1 MEINEFFGHV
11 AETMLAKFRQAG
23 FIQHPGD
30 KGQSRESILRKFLT
44 KHLPNKYG
52 VAKGEIITK
61 DGKHSHAADI
71 IIYDADYCPV
81 LYAENTAILPIEGVY
96 GLIEV
101 KSRLSKREFLDAVGK
116 IESFKRLAPR
126 DLSIIETR
134 EYVTVHRPSRPFGIV
149 LGYQLD
155 GNSLD
160 SLSENWAE
168 ENKRIHD
175 VNFFANLVSVLGEGL
190 LRYEKANLS
199 RGEKEPLLD
208 TDHFVNLVLTT
219 KKRIARKEPVDE
231 IVIRI
236 VQEKLGM
243 RTFGRFFLY
252 LLMMLSRMKLGV
264 PDLGRYLDP
273 DLPMMITRES

>member
-1 MEINEFFGHV
+1 M
-11 AETMLAKFRQAG
+11 
-23 FIQHPGD
+23 
-30 KGQSRESILRKFLT
+30 
-44 KHLPNKYG
+44 
-52 VAKGEIITK
+52 
-61 DGKHSHAADI
+61 
-71 IIYDADYCPV
+71 
-81 LYAENTAILPIEGVY
+81 
-96 GLIEV
+96 
-101 KSRLSKREFLDAVGK
+101 
-116 IESFKRLAPR
+116 
-126 DLSIIETR
+126 
-134 EYVTVHRPSRPFGIV
+134 
-149 LGYQLD
+149 
-155 GNSLD
+155 D
-160 SLSENWAE
+160 SLSENWE
-168 ENKRIHD
+168 EGNKRIYD
-175 VNFFANLVSVLGEGL
+175 VNFFTNLVSVLGEGL

-208 TDHFVNLVLTT
+208 TDQFVNLVLTS